1 MKARIMKAF
10 LEEIHEKS
18 MKFTMDD
25 LAKRLGISK
34 RTLYENF
41 SSKTEI
47 LDAIIDSTLLEFDEK
62 TDKIMKDNELTLV
75 EKIKKVIT
83 VIPKYNEFYN
93 WQILDQMKKTH
104 PAQWERVDTA
114 LNEWDELRELI
125 EQGIKEGLIADQN
138 VELLVKLITDATNS
152 TLDRKFFYENS
163 ITVTEALDSIV
174 DILLFGFI
182 KKNDDQIN

>member
-25 LAKRLGISK
+25 LARRLGISK
-34 RTLYENF
+34 RTLYQHF

-47 LDAIIDSTLLEFDEK
+47 LDAIIDSTLQEFDEK
-62 TDKIMKDNELTLV
+62 TALIMQDPQLGLV
-75 EKIKKVIT
+75 EKIKRAIT
-83 VIPKYNEFYN
+83 VIPKYNDFYN

-104 PAQWERVDTA
+104 PAQWERVHAA
-114 LNEWDELRELI
+114 LHEWDELRELI
-125 EQGIKEGLIADQN
+125 EQGIREGIIANQN
-138 VELLVKLITDATNS
+138 VPLLMKLIIDATNS

-182 KKNDDQIN
+182 KKDDGVKN

>member
-10 LEEIHEKS
+10 LEEIQETS

-34 RTLYENF
+34 RTLYEHF

-47 LDAIIDSTLLEFDEK
+47 LDAIIDSTLREFDEK
-62 TDKIMKDNELTLV
+62 TEMIIQDPSLTLL
-75 EKIKKVIT
+75 EKIKSVIT
-83 VIPKYNEFYN
+83 VIPKYNDFYN
-93 WQILDQMKKTH
+93 WQILDQMRKSY
-104 PAQWERVDTA
+104 PAQWERVHAA
-114 LNEWDELRELI
+114 LNEWDDLRALI
-125 EQGIKEGLIADQN
+125 EQGIREGLIVNQN
-138 VELLVKLITDATNS
+138 VSLLMKLIIDATNS
-152 TLDRKFFYENS
+152 TMDRQFFLKNS

-182 KKNDDQIN
+182 NKSPE

>member
-10 LEEIHEKS
+10 LEEVHEKS

-34 RTLYENF
+34 RTLYEHF

-47 LDAIIDSTLLEFDEK
+47 LDAIIDSTLQEFDEK
-62 TDKIMKDNELTLV
+62 TDRIMNDQELPLV
-75 EKIKKVIT
+75 DKIKKVIT
-83 VIPKYNEFYN
+83 VIPKYNDFYN

-104 PAQWERVDTA
+104 PEQWERVHAA

-125 EQGIKEGLIADQN
+125 EQGIYEGIIADQN
-138 VELLVKLITDATNS
+138 VELLMKLIIDATNS
-152 TLDRKFFYENS
+152 TLDRKFFYENRM
-163 ITVTEALDSIV
+163 TVTEALDSIV

-182 KKNDDQIN
+182 IKQ

>member
-34 RTLYENF
+34 RTLYQHF

-47 LDAIIDSTLLEFDEK
+47 LDAIIDSTLNEFDEK
-62 TDKIMKDNELTLV
+62 TDTIMKDQNLQLV
-75 EKIKKVIT
+75 DKIKKVIT
-83 VIPKYNEFYN
+83 VIPKYNDFYN

-104 PAQWERVDTA
+104 PEQWERVYIA

-125 EQGIKEGLIADQN
+125 EQGIREGIIADQN
-138 VELLVKLITDATNS
+138 VELLMKLIIDATNS
-152 TLDRKFFYENS
+152 TLDRKFFYENRM
-163 ITVTEALDSIV
+163 TVTEALDSIV

-182 KKNDDQIN
+182 KKKDD

>member
-10 LEEIHEKS
+10 LAEVHDNS

-34 RTLYENF
+34 RTLYEHF
-41 SSKTEI
+41 SSKKEI

-62 TDKIMKDNELTLV
+62 TEDIMQDANLTLI
-75 EKIKKVIT
+75 EKIKAVIT

-93 WQILDQMKKTH
+93 WQILDQMKKSY
-104 PAQWERVDTA
+104 PEQWERVHTA
-114 LNEWDELRELI
+114 INEWDALRELI
-125 EQGIKEGLIADQN
+125 VEGIRNGQIADQN
-138 VELLVKLITDATNS
+138 VSLLMKLIIDATNS
-152 TLDRKFFYENS
+152 TMDRQFFFENS
-163 ITVTEALDSIV
+163 ITVNEALDSIV

-182 KKNDDQIN
+182 KKAE

>member
-10 LEEIHEKS
+10 LEEVHEKS

-34 RTLYENF
+34 RTLYEHF

-47 LDAIIDSTLLEFDEK
+47 LDAIIDSTLQEFDEK
-62 TDKIMKDNELTLV
+62 TDIIMKDTELQLV
-75 EKIKKVIT
+75 DKIKKVIT
-83 VIPKYNEFYN
+83 VIPKYNDFYN
-93 WQILDQMKKTH
+93 WQILDQMRKTH
-104 PAQWERVDTA
+104 PEQWERVHTA
-114 LNEWDELRELI
+114 LHEWDELRELI
-125 EQGIKEGLIADQN
+125 EQGIHEGIIADQN
-138 VELLVKLITDATNS
+138 VELLMKLIIDATNS
-152 TLDRKFFYENS
+152 TLDRKFFYENR

-182 KKNDDQIN
+182 KKSVD

>member
-10 LEEIHEKS
+10 LEEVHEKS

-34 RTLYENF
+34 RTLYEHF

-47 LDAIIDSTLLEFDEK
+47 LDAIIDSTLQEFDDK
-62 TDKIMKDNELTLV
+62 TEVIMQDTELTLI

-83 VIPKYNEFYN
+83 VIPKYNDFYN
-93 WQILDQMKKTH
+93 WQILDQMRKSH
-104 PAQWERVDTA
+104 PAQWERVHAA

-125 EQGIKEGLIADQN
+125 EQGIREGIIADQN
-138 VELLVKLITDATNS
+138 VSLLMKLIIDATNS
-152 TLDRKFFYENS
+152 TMDRQFFYENS

-174 DILLFGFI
+174 DILLFGFV
-182 KKNDDQIN
+182 KKSTNL